1 MLQLFQIDSHSTDGN
16 ALLKEIC
23 NFIIRYRKQSS
34 GLVLFLGF
42 VSCIVCDLG
51 GMFCV
56 GRALG
61 FLRQT

>member
-1 MLQLFQIDSHSTDGN
+1 MLQFLQIDYHSTDGN
-16 ALLKEIC
+16 ELLKEIC

-42 VSCIVCDLG
+42 VSCIMYGLC

-56 GRALG
+56 GRVLG
-61 FLRQT
+61 FLRLT